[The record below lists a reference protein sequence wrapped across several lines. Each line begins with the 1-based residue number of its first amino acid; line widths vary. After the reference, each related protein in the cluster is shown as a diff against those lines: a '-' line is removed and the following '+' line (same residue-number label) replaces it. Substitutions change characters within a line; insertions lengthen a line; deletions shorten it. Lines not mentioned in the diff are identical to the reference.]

1 MGTRSV
7 ITLQQFLAI
16 VLGLSVTATAAAQMP
31 GTPTLQNAFA
41 NPGIT
46 AAVDVAGLG
55 GASSYAAAA
64 AWSPGNARFQLSG
77 GVGIQTRSGATNR
90 TVYGARVNFPILG
103 ATTNFGVSAFAGY
116 GGISGATDSTD
127 FKSLIPI
134 GATASYRMPI
144 GTAHGVSVYGSP
156 IYELVGR
163 GGTAKTVSV
172 FRAALGVDIGIT
184 RAIGATVGVE
194 LGKKEPAGTGRP
206 SGTGFAAAVSYALGA
221 R

>member
-1 MGTRSV
+1 MGTRR
-7 ITLQQFLAI
+7 ITLLQFAAI
-16 VLGLSVTATAAAQMP
+16 ALGLGVAATADAQMP

-46 AAVDVAGLG
+46 AALDVAGLG

-64 AWSPGNARFQLSG
+64 AWSPGTAHFQLSG
-77 GVGIQTRSGATNR
+77 GVGIQTRSGATSH

-127 FKSLIPI
+127 TKSLVPI
-134 GATASYRMPI
+134 GATAGYRLAI
-144 GTAHGVSVYGSP
+144 GSVHGVSVYGSP
-156 IYELVGR
+156 IYELVSR
-163 GGTAKTVSV
+163 GGGAKTVSV
-172 FRAALGVDIGIT
+172 FRAALGLDIGIT
-184 RAIGATVGVE
+184 SAIGATVGVE
-194 LGKKEPAGTGRP
+194 LGKKEPPGAGRP